1 MALQAASQLSLPSTG
16 PASCKPTFVALDP
29 PLSSLPTQQLTGRLL
44 HLRELHITH
53 SVGNERQIYP
63 SPQQGASSYWLLSA
77 SIFLLR
83 AYRHTSASRLCF
95 AQIDRCLVFHLLVHH
110 PVLHDDHVGLLL
122 TTAQVLQAQSRE
134 RLPLGTAER
143 RPGAARLN
151 VSVVCICTSAHIG
164 GGPPRQRTNAGSS
177 FFWDTQAS
185 LSAKMA
191 YTNLNLNDFV
201 FELTFPVNIFSESS
215 AKTIRNYFE

>member
-1 MALQAASQLSLPSTG
+1 MQANICCSP
-16 PASCKPTFVALDP
+16 PPTLHTPHTATTARRP
-29 PLSSLPTQQLTGRLL
+29 PPGTPHHPLCRERTSGVSIDKGR
-44 HLRELHITH
+44 
-53 SVGNERQIYP
+53 S
-63 SPQQGASSYWLLSA
+63 
-77 SIFLLR
+77 FLLWAAIGHYLPR
-83 AYRHTSASRLCF
+83 PCHRHTSPRRLAVCVCHPDVSCF
-95 AQIDRCLVFHLLVHH
+95 ALVHH